1 MNTIAQPDIRRQP
14 GALIISILIT
24 LAIGFTASYFTRPE
38 IPGWYAG
45 LQKPS
50 FSPPN
55 WLFAPVW
62 TSLYIMIGIAA
73 YLIWQRRDGSKAYA
87 TTRNLYIVQLVLN
100 FSWSIVF
107 FGMHQM
113 LGAFVIIAL
122 LFISIIGCIIN
133 FSRFS
138 KVSAWLMVPYLLWVS
153 FASLLNFS
161 VYLLNK

>member
-1 MNTIAQPDIRRQP
+1 MNTVAQPHRSP
-14 GALIISILIT
+14 HLGALIISILIT

-62 TSLYIMIGIAA
+62 TSLYIIIGIAA
-73 YLIWQRRDGSKAYA
+73 YLVWQRRDGSKLYA
-87 TTRNLYIVQLVLN
+87 TTRNIYIAQLVLN
-100 FSWSIVF
+100 FSWSMVF

-113 LGAFVIIAL
+113 LAAFVIIVL
-122 LFISIIGCIIN
+122 LLISIISCIAN
-133 FSRFS
+133 FSRFNKAAS
-138 KVSAWLMVPYLLWVS
+138 WLMVPYLLWVS
-153 FASLLNFS
+153 FASILNFS

>member
-1 MNTIAQPDIRRQP
+1 MTTVTQHRRSTHI

-62 TSLYIMIGIAA
+62 TSLYIIIGIAA
-73 YLIWQRRDGSKAYA
+73 YLVWQKRDGSKAYT
-87 TTRNLYIVQLVLN
+87 TTRNIYILQLILN
-100 FSWSIVF
+100 FSWSVVF

-113 LGAFVIIAL
+113 LWAFVIIVL
-122 LFISIIGCIIN
+122 LWLSIIGCIAG

-138 KVSAWLMVPYLLWVS
+138 KTASWLMAPYLLWVS
-153 FASLLNFS
+153 FASALNFS
-161 VYLLNK
+161 VYLHNK